1 MVHPTGKSPSQVF
14 TNLFIPDGTPEQH
27 PWWNELERL
36 TVSPE
41 NAARTLEALY
51 NVVVSALAGQVHTPT
66 LVMHSRG
73 DARVPFDEGRKLA
86 AMIPGARFVPPES
99 RNHVLLENEAAWPAW
114 TTAPS
119 PGSCGRARRPCA
131 TRCRASS
138 TSSACARAPR
148 RSCMCATAKRGLDGS
163 QQAGA
168 VGAGRHP
175 AVVGA
180 QVP

>member
-41 NAARTLEALY
+41 NAARTLEAFY
-51 NVVVSALAGQVHTPT
+51 NVVVSALAGQVRAPT

-131 TRCRASS
+131 TRCLSLLPCGPGRA
-138 TSSACARAPR
+138 ARKALQEKHLRYVVKYDNIRDR
-148 RSCMCATAKRGLDGS
+148 RPG
-163 QQAGA
+163 
-168 VGAGRHP
+168 
-175 AVVGA
+175 
-180 QVP
+180 